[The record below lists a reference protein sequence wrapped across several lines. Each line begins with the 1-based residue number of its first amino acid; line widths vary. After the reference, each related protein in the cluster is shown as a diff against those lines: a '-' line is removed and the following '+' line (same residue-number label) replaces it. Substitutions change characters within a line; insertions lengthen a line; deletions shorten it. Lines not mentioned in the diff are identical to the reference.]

1 VLVIVG
7 KYAVAKLAS
16 SSQLNPDELKRL
28 AETQIAKAMQVEA
41 EPERLRI
48 LTVADA
54 PDKSGRDQKA
64 LAAIRAAVAQLS
76 ERQGAPAPGACLRR
90 DDLAPLVPAKS
101 AALPDEAEV

>member
-41 EPERLRI
+41 EPKRLRI

-54 PDKSGRDQKA
+54 LIN
-64 LAAIRAAVAQLS
+64 LAEIKKLLLQY
-76 ERQGAPAPGACLRR
+76 ERRL
-90 DDLAPLVPAKS
+90 LN
-101 AALPDEAEV
+101 